1 VPPCEQFLTAL
12 LLTRSAVLG
21 TAVVQEATHNAVYLF
36 IARQL
41 PLHSTFLH
49 VDAALLGRI
58 ITSLTEPT
66 APVADAAIAA
76 SARTNALER
85 EHALLGLIGML
96 RPEPA
101 EARRLLALS
110 ERAGFFQVRQV
121 I

>member
-1 VPPCEQFLTAL
+1 
-12 LLTRSAVLG
+12 
-21 TAVVQEATHNAVYLF
+21 VYLF

-58 ITSLTEPT
+58 ITSLTAPT
-66 APVADAAIAA
+66 APPDTDAATAA
-76 SARTNALER
+76 SARTHALER
-85 EHALLGLIGML
+85 EHALLGLIDML

-110 ERAGFFQVRQV
+110 ERAGFFQVRRAGRARTRRGPDCLPGAWRLRHV
-121 I
+121 RRA